1 MCYGWTIR
9 TIIFFDFLELSRII
23 NILIVRQ
30 LFHPGLTIGSRHRCT
45 YNITIIT
52 TMTER
57 WNIRVKTI
65 ARGLSFSR
73 TLSFSNPLFRAIR
86 HLFFDLFSSF
96 LSSSS
101 FFFFSIASITIT
113 ASLVAA
119 NEWRAAATL
128 MNRLWAARH
137 TDIMVPTA
145 DSWNCCARASWQI
158 NRRGREER
166 EEERIELIFRS
177 GQRLSTH
184 DLFQFNCT

>member
-101 FFFFSIASITIT
+101 FFSFFYRKHHDYCQPCGSQWVTSGCNF
-113 ASLVAA
+113 
-119 NEWRAAATL
+119 NEPVVSG
-128 MNRLWAARH
+128 MSH
-137 TDIMVPTA
+137 GYHGTDCRQLKLLCPGVVT
-145 DSWNCCARASWQI
+145 N
-158 NRRGREER
+158 
-166 EEERIELIFRS
+166 
-177 GQRLSTH
+177 
-184 DLFQFNCT
+184 